1 MPVRDGGR
9 LRAWIWLLLVPAA
22 FLLLAPLLRDEVQ
35 RAAGG
40 RAAAAQARDAR
51 DDDAA
56 EAAAGAAARER
67 ALQDRHALAVDCIAR
82 ARRATD
88 ASLWHGHLVLAVLT
102 GRRCAA
108 GCAEVEE
115 TARLANLYELD
126 GLRALRIRVADPPA
140 NIDASSSGSLLREVV
155 VPACAPLLEDFDP
168 DHVLVDRAG
177 RIADTGRAAA
187 RRRADGAAWS
197 YRVEDPVRREVS
209 GSP

>member
-1 MPVRDGGR
+1 MPPRDGGR
-9 LRAWIWLLLVPAA
+9 LRAWAWVLLVPATL
-22 FLLLAPLLRDEVQ
+22 LLLAPLLRDEVQ

-40 RAAAAQARDAR
+40 REAEAQARDAR
-51 DDDAA
+51 D
-56 EAAAGAAARER
+56 AAAAASAAARER
-67 ALQDRHALAVDCIAR
+67 ALQDRHALAADCIAH

-88 ASLWHGHLVLAVLT
+88 ASLWQGHLVLVVLT

-115 TARLANLYELD
+115 TARLANRYGLD

-155 VPACAPLLEDFDP
+155 VPACAPLIDDFDP
-168 DHVLVDRAG
+168 DHLLVDRAG

-187 RRRADGAAWS
+187 RRRADGESWS

>member
-1 MPVRDGGR
+1 MRDGGR
-9 LRAWIWLLLVPAA
+9 LRAWIWLLLVPAT

-40 RAAAAQARDAR
+40 RAAAAQVRDTRDA
-51 DDDAA
+51 DEA
-56 EAAAGAAARER
+56 EAAASAAARER
-67 ALQDRHALAVDCIAR
+67 ALQDRHALAADCIAR

>member
-1 MPVRDGGR
+1 MRDGGR
-9 LRAWIWLLLVPAA
+9 LRAWAWVLLVPAT

-40 RAAAAQARDAR
+40 RAEVARARDA
-51 DDDAA
+51 DQ
-56 EAAAGAAARER
+56 AAAAAREAARER
-67 ALQDRHALAVDCIAR
+67 ALQDRHALAADCIAR

-88 ASLWHGHLVLAVLT
+88 ASLWNDHLVLAVLT
-102 GRRCAA
+102 GERCAA

-155 VPACAPLLEDFDP
+155 VPACAPLLDDFDP

-187 RRRADGAAWS
+187 RRRADGEAWS
-197 YRVEDPVRREVS
+197 YRLEDPVRREVS

>member
-1 MPVRDGGR
+1 MRDGGR
-9 LRAWIWLLLVPAA
+9 LRAWIWLLLVPAT

-40 RAAAAQARDAR
+40 RAAVAQARDAR
-51 DDDAA
+51 DAD
-56 EAAAGAAARER
+56 EAAAAASAAARER

-187 RRRADGAAWS
+187 RRRADGEAWS